1 MSCPA
6 AVSFFV
12 QLEIIMIKNIPANT
26 AQTVW
31 EVLNAALYDL
41 TQGNHED
48 GISALEEAISLLENE
63 TTKG

>member
-1 MSCPA
+1 
-6 AVSFFV
+6 
-12 QLEIIMIKNIPANT
+12 MIKNIPAST

-48 GISALEEAISLLENE
+48 GINALEEAISLLENQ
-63 TTKG
+63 TKE